1 MGTRF
6 LTVMAMTI
14 SAARELDNPIL
25 IDLLSDYAKKR
36 TNSRLQYILVHM
48 LAKRLSENVT
58 EENRVMYN
66 VIRRYLRVNA
76 ASVTKELIWDDLPLR

>member
-48 LAKRLSENVT
+48 LAKRLSEKVT

-76 ASVTKELIWDDLPLR
+76 ASVTKELIWDDLPRR